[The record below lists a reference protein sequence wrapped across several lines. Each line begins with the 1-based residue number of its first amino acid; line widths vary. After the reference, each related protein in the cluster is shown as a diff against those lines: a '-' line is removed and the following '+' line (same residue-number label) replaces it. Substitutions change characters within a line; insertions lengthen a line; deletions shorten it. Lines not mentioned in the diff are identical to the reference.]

1 MRKNGVML
9 HITSLPSPYG
19 VGTMGYTA
27 RQFVDQLERNRQS
40 IWQILPL
47 NPTSYGDSPYAST
60 STFAGNPYLIDLDQ
74 LAFDGLL
81 GWDEFQHEQWY
92 TYPDRVDYGLLA
104 EKRLPVLRK
113 AAERFLEHP
122 EADYEQFKKEHQDW
136 LDDYALFMAI
146 KDSQDKKA
154 WKEWPEEYKVYDPK
168 KVPAWNRE
176 FEHETELYK
185 VIQYLFFKQWHA
197 LKKYANDK
205 GIEILGDIPIYVAM
219 DSADAWSHPHLF
231 LMDEESNPTFV
242 AAIPPDAFSADG
254 QLWGNPV
261 YDWKSHKKGDY
272 KWWINRMKRMS
283 DLYDIVRIDHFRG
296 FESFYAVKADA
307 KDAKEGKWMKG
318 PGADLFKAITRKL
331 GKLNIVA
338 EDLGIITPEVQK
350 MLEEVNYPGM
360 RVMEFGLRANTVD
373 GQNHLP
379 LSYPEHCV
387 AYTGTHDNDTIYGWF
402 ETLSA
407 EDQEFVREYLDTW
420 DANNINWRMFTMLLS
435 SAAET
440 TIVLAQDLLKLGS
453 DSRMNRPGEMGS
465 NWQWRLLPE
474 QLDEDTMSHLG
485 YLTRV
490 YRRSPDQWIIEKDED
505 DESKKEKN
513 KTQAGAVKTG
523 KKN

>member
-27 RQFVDQLERNRQS
+27 RQFVDQLQRNGQS

-81 GWDEFQHEQWY
+81 RWDEFQHEQWY
-92 TYPDRVDYGLLA
+92 TYLDRVDYAILA

-122 EADYEQFKKEHQDW
+122 AEDYEAFKKEHQDW

-146 KDSQDKKA
+146 KDSQGKKA
-154 WKEWPEEYKVYDPK
+154 WKDWPEEYKVYDPR
-168 KVPAWNRE
+168 KVTAWNRE
-176 FEHETELYK
+176 YEHEAELYK
-185 VIQYLFFKQWHA
+185 AIQYLFFRQWHA
-197 LKKYANDK
+197 LKKYANDN
-205 GIEILGDIPIYVAM
+205 GVEILGDIPIYVAM

-231 LMDEESNPTFV
+231 MMDEESNPTLV
-242 AAIPPDAFSADG
+242 AAVPPDAFSADG

-261 YDWKSHKKGDY
+261 YDWKNHKKADY

-307 KDAKEGKWMKG
+307 KDATDGKWMKG
-318 PGADLFKAITRKL
+318 PGADLFKTMTRKL
-331 GKLNIVA
+331 GELNIVA
-338 EDLGIITPEVQK
+338 EDLGIITPEVQE
-350 MLEEVNYPGM
+350 MLEEVDYPGM
-360 RVMEFGLRANTVD
+360 RVMEFGLRANTTD

-379 LSYPEHCV
+379 LSYPEKCV
-387 AYTGTHDNDTIYGWF
+387 AYVGTHDNDTLYGWF
-402 ETLSA
+402 NTLSA
-407 EDQEFVREYLDTW
+407 EDQEYVREYLDTW
-420 DANNINWRMFTMLLS
+420 DPENINWRMFTMLLS
-435 SAAET
+435 SPAET

-453 DSRMNRPGEMGS
+453 ESRINRPGETGA
-465 NWQWRLLPE
+465 NWQWRLMPE
-474 QLDEDTMSHLG
+474 QLDETTMNHLR

-490 YRRSPDQWIIEKDED
+490 YRRSPDQQIQPEMEDKDENKD
-505 DESKKEKN
+505 KKETKN
-513 KTQAGAVKTG
+513 QKKAE